1 MCSGSSSLRARSVP
15 LTCKY
20 NADRGP
26 IAGASRRITWWLRA
40 ASAAPCVRDPGRE
53 AWRCSTPQG
62 RTGPLA
68 GDPLGRS
75 SHIRSWSG
83 CLSRATGRRV
93 RPPPV
98 AERAQPLAMLRAP
111 WPRGLNLAAAGSPA
125 GPGGDGECRA
135 RRLGQGWA
143 GRLPEV
149 LFGEGLPG
157 DPASLLRAGGA
168 LRGAPDTPGLDFLT
182 RAGVGG
188 WRGKGEYAGLPLQQ
202 DCW

>member
-1 MCSGSSSLRARSVP
+1 
-15 LTCKY
+15 
-20 NADRGP
+20 
-26 IAGASRRITWWLRA
+26 
-40 ASAAPCVRDPGRE
+40 
-53 AWRCSTPQG
+53 
-62 RTGPLA
+62 
-68 GDPLGRS
+68 
-75 SHIRSWSG
+75 
-83 CLSRATGRRV
+83 
-93 RPPPV
+93 
-98 AERAQPLAMLRAP
+98 MLRAP

-149 LFGEGLPG
+149 RFGEGLPG

-188 WRGKGEYAGLPLQQ
+188 VAREGRVRWAATPTELLVTDSVKTLQEK
-202 DCW
+202 